1 MKKVSEIMPFG
12 LRVQPELLAWVR
24 EKAVEQERS
33 MNYVIGRIIAA
44 ARDAE
49 QAKEVA

>member
-12 LRVQPELLAWVR
+12 LRVQPELMAWVK

-33 MNYVIGRIIAA
+33 MNFIIGRIIEA

-49 QAKEVA
+49 QEKTA